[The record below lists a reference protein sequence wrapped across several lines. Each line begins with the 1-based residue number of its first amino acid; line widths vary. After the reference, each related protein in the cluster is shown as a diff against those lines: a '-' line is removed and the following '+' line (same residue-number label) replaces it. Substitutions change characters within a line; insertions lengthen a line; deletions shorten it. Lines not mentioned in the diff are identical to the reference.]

1 MGHNGHTMEYEP
13 YAHLT
18 LQRYMLRDTVRNE
31 AYREALLRAIKPG
44 DTVLDMG
51 AGTGILS
58 LFSVQAGAGRVFAVE
73 RTDMAKVAER
83 IVRDNGAEEVIEVI
97 QSNMEDADLPLQ
109 VDVIVSEWMGG
120 LGVDENM
127 LAPLVIARDRYLK
140 PGGRI
145 IPERVTAWLAPAWDE
160 QLAAELALFRDFPNG
175 IDMNAVLE
183 GVTQELLLGRFHVGV
198 DDLLADPA
206 EMWTAD
212 AHAATLA
219 QADQRF
225 EATLELT
232 ASRAG
237 TLNGLAT
244 WFDADMGEGGRLT
257 NAAGHSETHWGRYVF
272 PLDGPIEVAP
282 GDAIS
287 VTFRSDPAGEG
298 QCRFHWSVQVND
310 GPREEHDTYPSQK
323 RVRD

>member
-1 MGHNGHTMEYEP
+1 MEYEP

-212 AHAATLA
+212 AHAG
-219 QADQRF
+219 
-225 EATLELT
+225 
-232 ASRAG
+232 S
-237 TLNGLAT
+237 
-244 WFDADMGEGGRLT
+244 
-257 NAAGHSETHWGRYVF
+257 
-272 PLDGPIEVAP
+272 GPI
-282 GDAIS
+282 
-287 VTFRSDPAGEG
+287 
-298 QCRFHWSVQVND
+298 
-310 GPREEHDTYPSQK
+310 PR
-323 RVRD
+323 